1 MSLKKKYFVN
11 KLFKVNTVKYKKYSH
26 SNNNNN
32 NNTSTQFKKKK
43 TLVSSWQTY
52 HHVKY

>member
-43 TLVSSWQTY
+43 
-52 HHVKY
+52 H